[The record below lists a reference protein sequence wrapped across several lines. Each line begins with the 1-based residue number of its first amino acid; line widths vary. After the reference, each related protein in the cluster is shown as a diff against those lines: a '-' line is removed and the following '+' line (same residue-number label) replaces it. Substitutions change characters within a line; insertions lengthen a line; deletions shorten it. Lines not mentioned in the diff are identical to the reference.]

1 MAKLSL
7 NRTEIIGNLG
17 KDCELRYTA
26 GGTPRGEFTVA
37 ASRSFK
43 KGNEWQEETE
53 WFNVVL
59 WGDEAERLSESLLK
73 GQPVYVEGRM
83 QTRNWDGN
91 DGVKHYRTELVANSV
106 HLLVKPPK
114 REARPAQA
122 QEDTDDIPFE

>member
-17 KDCELRYTA
+17 KDCELKYTA
-26 GGTPRGEFTVA
+26 GGTPKGEFVVA
-37 ASRSFK
+37 VSRSFK
-43 KGNEWQEETE
+43 KGNDWQEETE

-59 WGDEAERLSESLLK
+59 WGDDAERLSESLLK

-122 QEDTDDIPFE
+122 QEDIDDLPFE

>member
-26 GGTPRGEFTVA
+26 GGTPRGEFSVA
-37 ASRSFK
+37 VSRSFK
-43 KGNEWQEETE
+43 KGNDWQEETE

-59 WGDEAERLSESLLK
+59 WGDDAERLSEFLLK

-83 QTRNWDGN
+83 QTRSWDGN
-91 DGVKHYRTELVANSV
+91 DGVKHYRTELVANVV
-106 HLLVKPPK
+106 HLMVRPLK
-114 REARPAQA
+114 RDTRSAQS
-122 QEDTDDIPFE
+122 QEEIDDLPFE

>member
-73 GQPVYVEGRM
+73 GQP
-83 QTRNWDGN
+83 
-91 DGVKHYRTELVANSV
+91 DGVKHYRTELVANLV
-106 HLLVKPPK
+106 LLLVKPPK
-114 REARPAQA
+114 RDTSPAQS
-122 QEDTDDIPFE
+122 QDETDDLPFE